1 MAATLPGT
9 LRAGKFCIATGPPGS
24 ATDVTFEEPSRRGGA
39 RPQPIR
45 KPPQIIQFIN
55 IELQTR
61 VSKDSS
67 TCAAS
72 LRLGQMTGET
82 IRPEVRRKENGR

>member
-9 LRAGKFCIATGPPGS
+9 LRAGKFCIATDSTGPPRS
-24 ATDVTFEEPSRRGGA
+24 ATDVMFEEPSCRGGA

-45 KPPQIIQFIN
+45 KSPQIIQLIN

-72 LRLGQMTGET
+72 LRLGQMAREAVGS
-82 IRPEVRRKENGR
+82 KA